1 MITYVKGSCA
11 LFSLFLFYF
20 FFSLL
25 DYLILH
31 VNNTEEISF
40 ISTKSMLISCD
51 LGKYTLF

>member
-1 MITYVKGSCA
+1 MITHVKGSCA

-20 FFSLL
+20 FLL